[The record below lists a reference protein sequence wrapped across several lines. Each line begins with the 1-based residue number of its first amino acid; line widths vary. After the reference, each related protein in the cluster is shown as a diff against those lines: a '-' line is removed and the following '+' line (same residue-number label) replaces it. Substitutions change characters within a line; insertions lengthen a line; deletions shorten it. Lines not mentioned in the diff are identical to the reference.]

1 MAGWRDKANP
11 EYGILQVVLVY
22 AVFAAAWIVFSDM
35 AVGTVL
41 GTPEYITLVSILK
54 GWLFVAATS
63 LLLYYLMRRLVRR
76 VDSSPAPAVPL
87 RRGLVGWPSWALYGM
102 AAAAS
107 VATLLMRSEFAVS
120 FGERPL
126 LILLM
131 FPVILSAALG
141 GIGPGLLATSLVAA
155 GIAYMAIPPVG
166 SFAIAQPHDLIQWA
180 FLIVN
185 GALVSVLAELM
196 RLSWLQTAQALA
208 QRLGAFNLLE
218 AIAEGSDDAIFAK
231 DLEGRY
237 LLFNKAAGRLVG
249 KRPDAILGRDDRA
262 LFPADQAAMLRAIDR
277 RVAAE
282 GRIETN
288 EEHLETALGPR
299 VFLATKGP
307 LRDGDGA
314 IMGTFGISRDIT
326 ARKRAEEGLAQS
338 EERFRGLVEQSL
350 VGIYIIQDGR
360 FRYVNPGFAA
370 IFGYDSPDEVIEA
383 VAVLDLVCPEDRP
396 LVAENLR
403 RRVDG
408 EASDIHYTFGG
419 LRRDGSPI
427 DIEVHGRVFEH
438 EGRRAVIGVIL
449 DISARKSAEQALRM
463 SELRFHDI
471 VNASADWVWEVDA
484 SGRYTYASES
494 VYDLLGY
501 TAAEVLGKTP
511 FDLMP
516 PDEAERVGAE
526 FAEIA
531 ASRAPFRDLDN
542 INLRKDGSPVHVS
555 TNGMPILDAQ
565 GNLLGYRG
573 LDRDITG
580 KKLDELALRESEA
593 RFRSLFDNAAVAIK
607 VHDSVTGA
615 IVDANRRAIESFG
628 YATLAELQRH
638 DRWFEP
644 PYSRDDA
651 LAHVVAAAS
660 GAAQRFEWKT
670 CDRHG
675 RAFWEEVLLNRMT
688 LNGVA
693 RVLSVTTDI
702 TMRKAAEE
710 ELRRRNDELERF
722 NRATVGREL
731 DMIELKRQVN
741 ALSSQLG
748 RPQPFDLASLDD
760 DGKELRP

>member
-11 EYGILQVVLVY
+11 EYGILQAVLVY
-22 AVFAAAWIVFSDM
+22 AAFATAWIVFSDM
-35 AVGTVL
+35 AVDTILDAPQRLTV
-41 GTPEYITLVSILK
+41 ISILK
-54 GWLFVAATS
+54 GWLFVAVTS
-63 LLLYYLMRRLVRR
+63 LLLYGLMRRQVRR
-76 VDSSPAPAVPL
+76 AESMPTPAITL
-87 RRGLVGWPSWALYGM
+87 RRGLVGWPPWALYGI
-102 AAAAS
+102 AVVAS
-107 VATLLMRSEFAVS
+107 VATLLTRGELAAS
-120 FGERPL
+120 FGDGPL
-126 LILLM
+126 FIVLM

-141 GIGPGLLATSLVAA
+141 GIGPGLLATLLVAA
-155 GIAYMAIPPVG
+155 GIDYLAIPPVH
-166 SFAIAQPHDLIQWA
+166 SFAIAGPRDLVQWA

-185 GALVSVLAELM
+185 GALVSVLAEVM

-208 QRLGAFNLLE
+208 QRLSAFKLLE
-218 AIAEGSDDAIFAK
+218 AIADGSDDAIFAK
-231 DLEGRY
+231 DLQGRY

-249 KRPDAILGRDDRA
+249 KSPEAVLGRDDRA
-262 LFPADQAAMLRAIDR
+262 LFPVEQADMLRVIDR

-282 GRIETN
+282 GRVETN
-288 EEHLETALGPR
+288 EEELETALGPR

-307 LRDGDGA
+307 LRDGDGV

-326 ARKRAEEGLAQS
+326 SRKRTEEGLAQS

-370 IFGYDSPDEVIEA
+370 LFGYDSPEDLIQRVP
-383 VAVLDLVCPEDRP
+383 VLDLVCPEDRP

-403 RRVDG
+403 RRLDG
-408 EASDIHYTFGG
+408 ETADLHYAFSG
-419 LRRDGSPI
+419 LRRDGAPI
-427 DIEVHGRVFEH
+427 DIEVHGRVFSH
-438 EGRRAVIGVIL
+438 EGRPAVIGVIL
-449 DISARKSAEQALRM
+449 DITARKAAEAALRT

-484 SGRYTYASES
+484 DARFTYASES
-494 VYDLLGY
+494 VHDLLGY
-501 TAAEVLGKTP
+501 TAAEVIGKTP

-516 PDEAERVGAE
+516 PDEAERVRDL

-542 INLRKDGSPVHVS
+542 VNLRKDGSRVHVS
-555 TNGMPILDAQ
+555 TNGMPILDAA

-607 VHDSVTGA
+607 VHDADTGA

-628 YATLAELQRH
+628 YDSLAELQRH
-638 DRWFEP
+638 DQWFEP
-644 PYSRDDA
+644 PYARADA
-651 LAHVVAAAS
+651 LAHIAEAAA
-660 GAAQRFEWKT
+660 GIAQRFEWKT

-675 RAFWEEVLLNRMT
+675 RGFWEEVLLNRMT
-688 LNGVA
+688 LNGVP
-693 RVLSVTTDI
+693 RILSVTTDI

-710 ELRRRNDELERF
+710 ELLRRNEELERF

-748 RPQPFDLASLDD
+748 RAPPFDLASLGDEVKGVD
-760 DGKELRP
+760 P